1 MNGPVL
7 MVLLITSTNI
17 CDDYYAKREQ
27 PLTTADDQVLDDQV
41 LEEPAFDT
49 AQSNDKSDIT

>member
-27 PLTTADDQVLDDQV
+27 PLTTADDQVL
-41 LEEPAFDT
+41 EEPAFDT